1 MRSSNALSQKKDVNS
16 ISVFSNSSIIDILKT
31 PEQNIASIINDIVFL
46 DQLSH
51 LTDVNTMYK
60 LLMKL
65 PKFREFVLINEFEE
79 NFILEL
85 LRTGIL
91 HSYKLNEI
99 IFTKE
104 KYPNFYFLLL
114 VGSVEY
120 VHDKDTILKPG
131 CFFGE
136 EIIQQIR
143 YKHTVKANS
152 DKTVLLLVPKEYAIL
167 NMREKIILAN
177 EKLQQILEK
186 SFDIFKTLGSS
197 VVIKYLEKMSKI
209 FPKMNEVI
217 ASNTDIADAIFLI
230 YNGVFLLN
238 KDTKEKLILVAKG
251 DIIGTESLNNVGENG
266 NILNNKYIYNIICK
280 SRDAIIFKLYIN
292 EFNIKIINAINAQL
306 ELYSQKRHEFI
317 KSKEKANYLM
327 NKRLKNSYKIFQKKE
342 NINEYITHC
351 TIKQFTPEQAE
362 LSFNNAL
369 KKIIIQNKFEND
381 KQRITLR
388 SSNFNKH
395 NANKNNLFRKIYE
408 SKSYINLRESV
419 KTKKS
424 KIKHITNYSLIN
436 LVNKGNNITKKKIF
450 DKYNKL
456 FNNKEEKKEDQNN
469 VISNLKNSDISNV
482 LNNSSENTKNNTFF
496 VTSVKQKEKEKEIIY
511 KRIPINRIQKES
523 KLFSSRLRTKNK
535 LKEKFNFSEEYQN
548 KIKSFISSTNNKNS
562 FSYMNIHRLMSA
574 KKQVENYGCTILDE
588 INYFN
593 FGDTEKNMKSSK
605 KENKENTTKKKNNCI
620 FYETNKFN
628 IPLFIF
634 CERKEKFNFPEI
646 I

>member
-1 MRSSNALSQKKDVNS
+1 MRSSNALSQKKDINS

-217 ASNTDIADAIFLI
+217 ASNTDIADAIFLSGKRR
-230 YNGVFLLN
+230 YNRN
-238 KDTKEKLILVAKG
+238 
-251 DIIGTESLNNVGENG
+251 
-266 NILNNKYIYNIICK
+266 
-280 SRDAIIFKLYIN
+280 
-292 EFNIKIINAINAQL
+292 
-306 ELYSQKRHEFI
+306 
-317 KSKEKANYLM
+317 
-327 NKRLKNSYKIFQKKE
+327 
-342 NINEYITHC
+342 
-351 TIKQFTPEQAE
+351 
-362 LSFNNAL
+362 
-369 KKIIIQNKFEND
+369 
-381 KQRITLR
+381 
-388 SSNFNKH
+388 
-395 NANKNNLFRKIYE
+395 
-408 SKSYINLRESV
+408 
-419 KTKKS
+419 
-424 KIKHITNYSLIN
+424 
-436 LVNKGNNITKKKIF
+436 
-450 DKYNKL
+450 
-456 FNNKEEKKEDQNN
+456 
-469 VISNLKNSDISNV
+469 
-482 LNNSSENTKNNTFF
+482 
-496 VTSVKQKEKEKEIIY
+496 
-511 KRIPINRIQKES
+511 
-523 KLFSSRLRTKNK
+523 
-535 LKEKFNFSEEYQN
+535 
-548 KIKSFISSTNNKNS
+548 
-562 FSYMNIHRLMSA
+562 
-574 KKQVENYGCTILDE
+574 
-588 INYFN
+588 
-593 FGDTEKNMKSSK
+593 
-605 KENKENTTKKKNNCI
+605 
-620 FYETNKFN
+620 
-628 IPLFIF
+628 
-634 CERKEKFNFPEI
+634 
-646 I
+646 

>member
-1 MRSSNALSQKKDVNS
+1 MIRIMRSSNALSQKKDIKS
-16 ISVFSNSSIIDILKT
+16 ISVFSNSSVIDILKT
-31 PEQNIASIINDIVFL
+31 PEQNISSIIEDIVFM

-51 LTDVNTMYK
+51 LTDVNTIYK

-79 NFILEL
+79 NFILDL

-114 VGSVEY
+114 VGSVKY
-120 VHDKDTILKPG
+120 LHDKEIILKPG

-143 YKHTVKANS
+143 YKHTAKANS
-152 DKTVLLLVPKEYAIL
+152 EKNVLLLIPKEYTLL
-167 NMREKIILAN
+167 NMKEKINSAN
-177 EKLQQILEK
+177 EKIQQILEN

-197 VVIKYLEKMSKI
+197 VSIKYLEKMIKI

-217 ASNTDIADAIFLI
+217 ASNTDTADAIFLI

-238 KDTKEKLILVAKG
+238 KDKKEKLIFVAKG
-251 DIIGTESLNNVGENG
+251 DIIGIESLNNVDENG

-280 SRDAIIFKLYIN
+280 SSDAIIFKLNIN
-292 EFNIKIINAINAQL
+292 DFNIKIINAINTQL
-306 ELYSQKRHEFI
+306 ELYSQRRHEFI
-317 KSKEKANYLM
+317 KSKEKAKNLM
-327 NKRLKNSYKIFQKKE
+327 NKRLKSSYRIFQKKE

-369 KKIIIQNKFEND
+369 KKIKIQYKCEND
-381 KQRITLR
+381 RRRITLK
-388 SSNFNKH
+388 SSKFNRN

-408 SKSYINLRESV
+408 SKSYINLRETD
-419 KTKKS
+419 KAKKN
-424 KIKHITNYSLIN
+424 KIKHITNYSLLN
-436 LVNKGNNITKKKIF
+436 LVNKGNNIIMKKIL
-450 DKYNKL
+450 DKYEKS
-456 FNNKEEKKEDQNN
+456 FSNKEEKKEEQNKD
-469 VISNLKNSDISNV
+469 ISNLKNSDISNI

-496 VTSVKQKEKEKEIIY
+496 VTSVKQKEKETIY

-523 KLFSSRLRTKNK
+523 KLFSGRLRTKNK
-535 LKEKFNFSEEYQN
+535 LKEKYNFNEEFQN
-548 KIKSFISSTNNKNS
+548 KIKSFISSTNNKSS
-562 FSYMNIHRLMSA
+562 FSYMNVHRLMSA
-574 KKQVENYGCTILDE
+574 KKQVENYGCTILDK

-593 FGDTEKNMKSSK
+593 FGDIEKDMKSSK
-605 KENKENTTKKKNNCI
+605 KGNSTKRKNNCL

>member
-1 MRSSNALSQKKDVNS
+1 MRSSNALSQKKDINS

-238 KDTKEKLILVAKG
+238 KDKKEKLILVAKG
-251 DIIGTESLNNVGENG
+251 DIIGTESLNNVDENG

-369 KKIIIQNKFEND
+369 KKIIIQNK
-381 KQRITLR
+381 L
-388 SSNFNKH
+388 
-395 NANKNNLFRKIYE
+395 Y
-408 SKSYINLRESV
+408 
-419 KTKKS
+419 
-424 KIKHITNYSLIN
+424 
-436 LVNKGNNITKKKIF
+436 
-450 DKYNKL
+450 
-456 FNNKEEKKEDQNN
+456 
-469 VISNLKNSDISNV
+469 
-482 LNNSSENTKNNTFF
+482 
-496 VTSVKQKEKEKEIIY
+496 
-511 KRIPINRIQKES
+511 
-523 KLFSSRLRTKNK
+523 
-535 LKEKFNFSEEYQN
+535 
-548 KIKSFISSTNNKNS
+548 
-562 FSYMNIHRLMSA
+562 
-574 KKQVENYGCTILDE
+574 
-588 INYFN
+588 
-593 FGDTEKNMKSSK
+593 
-605 KENKENTTKKKNNCI
+605 
-620 FYETNKFN
+620 
-628 IPLFIF
+628 
-634 CERKEKFNFPEI
+634 
-646 I
+646 

>member
-1 MRSSNALSQKKDVNS
+1 MIRIMRSSNALSQKKDINS

-31 PEQNIASIINDIVFL
+31 PEQNLASIINDIVFL

-217 ASNTDIADAIFLI
+217 VSNTDIADAIFLI

-238 KDTKEKLILVAKG
+238 KDKKEKLILVAKG
-251 DIIGTESLNNVGENG
+251 DIIGTESLNNVDENG

-317 KSKEKANYLM
+317 KSKEKTNYLM

-381 KQRITLR
+381 KQRIT
-388 SSNFNKH
+388 F
-395 NANKNNLFRKIYE
+395 
-408 SKSYINLRESV
+408 
-419 KTKKS
+419 
-424 KIKHITNYSLIN
+424 
-436 LVNKGNNITKKKIF
+436 
-450 DKYNKL
+450 
-456 FNNKEEKKEDQNN
+456 
-469 VISNLKNSDISNV
+469 
-482 LNNSSENTKNNTFF
+482 
-496 VTSVKQKEKEKEIIY
+496 
-511 KRIPINRIQKES
+511 
-523 KLFSSRLRTKNK
+523 
-535 LKEKFNFSEEYQN
+535 
-548 KIKSFISSTNNKNS
+548 
-562 FSYMNIHRLMSA
+562 
-574 KKQVENYGCTILDE
+574 
-588 INYFN
+588 
-593 FGDTEKNMKSSK
+593 
-605 KENKENTTKKKNNCI
+605 I
-620 FYETNKFN
+620 FY
-628 IPLFIF
+628 
-634 CERKEKFNFPEI
+634 
-646 I
+646 